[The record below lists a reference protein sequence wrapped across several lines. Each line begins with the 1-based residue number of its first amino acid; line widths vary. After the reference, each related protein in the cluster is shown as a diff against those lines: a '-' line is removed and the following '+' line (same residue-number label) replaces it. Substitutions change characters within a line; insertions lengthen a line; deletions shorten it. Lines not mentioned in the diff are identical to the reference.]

1 MCSVF
6 QFYFPKRTVAECCEI
21 SLKLTQIA
29 VKYCCRSNNRTRE
42 ISLKNGFKRNFAYYL
57 RILSP
62 ELLSESESESESEV
76 SSSFSRVLKYES
88 AKLSKRSRSSD
99 SKFKKCNSS
108 VSSSFHDVSL
118 IVLVD

>member
-1 MCSVF
+1 MF
-6 QFYFPKRTVAECCEI
+6 GTREI

-29 VKYCCRSNNRTRE
+29 VKYRSNNRTRE
-42 ISLKNGFKRNFAYYL
+42 ISLKNGFKRNFAYYR

-62 ELLSESESESESEV
+62 ELLSESESEV

-99 SKFKKCNSS
+99 SKFKKCDSS
-108 VSSSFHDVSL
+108 VSHSMMFR
-118 IVLVD
+118 